1 MTIKYLVKHLIDK
14 IEQVAFA
21 HPLLNRVGRCQHL
34 PFFFFFCIFSNQIL
48 PQEKGFQ
55 KI

>member
-21 HPLLNRVGRCQHL
+21 HPLLNRV